1 MSEMMQIWQ
10 LGEQGL
16 LQRLQRFCPPDI
28 IGDDAAV
35 LSFPPQQSLVVT
47 SDTLVDGVH
56 FSPQTTTPEDAGWR
70 AVAANLSDL
79 AAMGAEPLAITVSLA
94 LPRETEVA
102 WVEALYG
109 GIAACLER
117 FATPLVGGD
126 VCRSQQAVIAIT
138 AFGSVTT
145 PIYRH
150 QAQVG
155 DAIAVTGDHGAA
167 RAGLELLLN
176 GSQWRDLDPEIRQN
190 FICAHQRPLPRLDLL
205 APLKQLGVERLAG
218 MDSSDG
224 LADAVLQIARESGV
238 RAQLWGD
245 RLPIPAGLSEMV
257 DSDQAR
263 DWLLW
268 GGEDFELV
276 LCLAPEAA
284 ERLSQSVEGISI
296 IGEIVAGQGAVL
308 QVGDRLQTLAMDSG
322 FCHF

>member
-1 MSEMMQIWQ
+1 MQIWQ

-79 AAMGAEPLAITVSLA
+79 AAMGATPLAITVSLA

-102 WVEALYG
+102 WVEALYEG
-109 GIAACLER
+109 MAACLER

-126 VCRSQQAVIAIT
+126 VCRSHQAMIAIT
-138 AFGSVTT
+138 AVGSVTT

-150 QAQVG
+150 QACVG
-155 DAIAVTGDHGAA
+155 DAIAVTGHHGAA

-176 GSQWRDLDPEIRQN
+176 GSQWRDLDPEIRKN

-205 APLKQLGVERLAG
+205 APLYELGVERLAG

-245 RLPIPAGLSEMV
+245 RLPMPTGLSQLV
-257 DSDQAR
+257 APDKAR
-263 DWLLW
+263 DWVLW

-284 ERLSQSVEGISI
+284 ERLSQAVEGISI
-296 IGEIVAGQGAVL
+296 VGEIVAGEGAVL
-308 QVGDRLQTLAMDSG
+308 QVGDRLEPLAIDSG

>member
-1 MSEMMQIWQ
+1 MQIWQ

-28 IGDDAAV
+28 IGDDGAV
-35 LSFPPQQSLVVT
+35 LSFPPRQSLVVT

-56 FSPQTTTPEDAGWR
+56 FSPKTTAPEDVGWR

-79 AAMGAEPLAITVSLA
+79 AAMGATPLAITVSLA
-94 LPRETEVA
+94 LPRETELA
-102 WVEALYG
+102 WLEALYEG
-109 GIAACLER
+109 MAACLER

-126 VCRSQQAVIAIT
+126 VCRSHQAMIAIT
-138 AFGSVTT
+138 AVGSVTR

-150 QAQVG
+150 QARVG

-167 RAGLELLLN
+167 RAGLELLLH
-176 GSQWRDLDPEIRQN
+176 GGQWRDLGPEIRKN
-190 FICAHQRPLPRLDLL
+190 FICAHQRPRPRLDLL
-205 APLKQLGVERLAG
+205 APLKQLGVDRLAG

-245 RLPIPAGLSEMV
+245 RLPTPTGLSEMV
-257 DSDQAR
+257 GADKAR
-263 DWLLW
+263 EWVLW

-284 ERLSQSVEGISI
+284 EQLSQSVEGISI
-296 IGEIVAGQGAVL
+296 IGEIVPGQGAVL
-308 QVGDRLQTLAMDSG
+308 QVGDGLETLAINSG

>member
-1 MSEMMQIWQ
+1 MQIWQ
-10 LGEQGL
+10 LGEQAL

-28 IGDDAAV
+28 IGDDGAV

-109 GIAACLER
+109 GMAACLER

-126 VCRSQQAVIAIT
+126 VCRCDQVVIAIT

-150 QAQVG
+150 QACVG
-155 DAIAVTGDHGAA
+155 DAIAVTGHHGAA

-176 GSQWRDLDPEIRQN
+176 GSQWRDLDPEISKK
-190 FICAHQRPLPRLDLL
+190 FICAHQRPLPLFYLL
-205 APLKQLGVERLAG
+205 APLYELGVERLAG

-245 RLPIPAGLSEMV
+245 RLPMPTGLSQLV
-257 DSDQAR
+257 APDKAR
-263 DWLLW
+263 DWVLW

-284 ERLSQSVEGISI
+284 ERLSQAVEGISI
-296 IGEIVAGQGAVL
+296 VGEIVAGEGAVL
-308 QVGDRLQTLAMDSG
+308 QVGDRLEPLAIDSG